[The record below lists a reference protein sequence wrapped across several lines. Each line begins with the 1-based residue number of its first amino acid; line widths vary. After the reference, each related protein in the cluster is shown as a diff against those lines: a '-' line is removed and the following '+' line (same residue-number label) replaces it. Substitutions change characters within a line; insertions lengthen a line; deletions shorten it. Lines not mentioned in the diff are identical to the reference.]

1 MSTDKKCHYVTYIF
15 YKDSAF
21 TLRLMDKKGVMK
33 FLQDQSTF
41 SSLAKKEVLKN
52 ERKMYMKQTSFTA
65 P

>member
-1 MSTDKKCHYVTYIF
+1 
-15 YKDSAF
+15 
-21 TLRLMDKKGVMK
+21 MDKKGVMK